1 MATDN
6 PMTYEAFLSLAG
18 DVGLDTNQD
27 TGGDHMQE
35 LYSYVKAVL
44 ASLRSL
50 DDLDVSQTEPD
61 MAFMPF
67 RE

>member
-1 MATDN
+1 MAADTT
-6 PMTYEAFLSLAG
+6 MTYEAFLSLAK
-18 DVGLDTNQD
+18 DAGLDARQEN
-27 TGGDHMQE
+27 GESHMQE
-35 LYSYVKAVL
+35 LYSYVTAVL

-50 DDLDVSQTEPD
+50 DGLDVSQAEPD

>member
-1 MATDN
+1 MADDS
-6 PMTYEAFLSLAG
+6 PMTYDAFLSLAREA
-18 DVGLDTNQD
+18 GLEMASE
-27 TGGDHMQE
+27 TGGAHMEE

-44 ASLRSL
+44 TSLRSL
-50 DDLDVSQTEPD
+50 GDLDVSQVEPD

>member
-1 MATDN
+1 MADDI
-6 PMTYEAFLSLAG
+6 PMTYDAFLSLAREAGLKTGLEPG
-18 DVGLDTNQD
+18 DA
-27 TGGDHMQE
+27 HMEE

-50 DDLDVSQTEPD
+50 DDLDVSRAEPD

>member
-1 MATDN
+1 MATDTT
-6 PMTYEAFLSLAG
+6 MTYDAFLSLAK
-18 DVGLDTNQD
+18 DVGLDTSPE
-27 TGGDHMQE
+27 TGEPHMQE

-50 DDLDVSQTEPD
+50 DGLDVSHAEPD
-61 MAFMPF
+61 MAFLPF

>member
-1 MATDN
+1 MAADI
-6 PMTYEAFLSLAG
+6 PMTYDAFLSLASEA
-18 DVGLDTNQD
+18 GLEVDPD
-27 TGGDHMQE
+27 TGGAHMEE

-50 DDLDVSQTEPD
+50 NDLDVSQAEPD

-67 RE
+67 RD